1 MKKFVTLFTDSME
14 ELKHVNTV
22 TVMAMFAAIAVVLGY
37 FTLVLGD
44 YLKIG
49 FSTIANQFVYYLF
62 GPVAGAAFG
71 GALDIL
77 KYIIRPTGAYFP
89 GFTIGAM
96 VGGVIYGCFLYKRP
110 IRFTRV
116 LAAELTASVICNML
130 LGTLWLSMLY
140 GKAFMVLLPMR
151 AFKNLIM
158 WPVNSMLFYTIGKT
172 LEASGVFR
180 LLKTAGR
187 SKAVI
192 YQYCTVRTR
201 AGRFCPRHLAGAE
214 PSGPFVFIARYCYCG
229 ACFPFLS
236 SMRLRI

>member
-1 MKKFVTLFTDSME
+1 MKKFTALFTDSLE

-22 TVMAMFAAIAVVLGY
+22 TVMAMFAAISVVLGY

-62 GPVAGAAFG
+62 GPVAGGMFG
-71 GALDIL
+71 GVLDIL

-96 VGGVIYGCFLYKRP
+96 VGGVLYGCFLYKRP
-110 IRFTRV
+110 ISLVRV
-116 LAAELTASVICNML
+116 LAAELTVSVICNML

-140 GKAFMVLLPMR
+140 GKGFLALLPMR
-151 AFKNLIM
+151 VLKNLIM

-180 LLKTAGR
+180 MLKTVGR
-187 SKAVI
+187 K
-192 YQYCTVRTR
+192 R
-201 AGRFCPRHLAGAE
+201 AAL
-214 PSGPFVFIARYCYCG
+214 
-229 ACFPFLS
+229 
-236 SMRLRI
+236 

>member
-1 MKKFVTLFTDSME
+1 MKKFTALFTDSLE

-22 TVMAMFAAIAVVLGY
+22 TVMAMFAAISVVLGY

-62 GPVAGAAFG
+62 GPVAGGLFG

-89 GFTIGAM
+89 GFTLGAM
-96 VGGVIYGCFLYKRP
+96 IGGILYGCFLYKRH
-110 IRFTRV
+110 ISLARV
-116 LAAELTASVICNML
+116 LVAELTVSIVCNML

-140 GKAFMVLLPMR
+140 GKAFMALLPMR
-151 AFKNLIM
+151 VFKNVIM

-172 LEASGVFR
+172 LETSGIFR
-180 LLKTAGR
+180 LLKTVGR
-187 SKAVI
+187 K
-192 YQYCTVRTR
+192 R
-201 AGRFCPRHLAGAE
+201 AA
-214 PSGPFVFIARYCYCG
+214 I
-229 ACFPFLS
+229 
-236 SMRLRI
+236 